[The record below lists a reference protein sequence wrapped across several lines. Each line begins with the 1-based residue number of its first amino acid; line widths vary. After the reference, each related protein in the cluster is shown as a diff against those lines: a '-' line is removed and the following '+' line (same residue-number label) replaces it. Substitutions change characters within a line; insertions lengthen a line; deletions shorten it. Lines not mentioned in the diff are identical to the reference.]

1 MSVNTGI
8 LVVADIQQDEIAQQ
22 VGGFWELV
30 NTDKINQIE
39 KWDEIRKYIYATDTS
54 ATTAATTPWNNRT
67 TRPKLTWIH
76 DQLIVHLMSA
86 LFPNDNFFRWH
97 GYPERNR
104 DGAEAIN
111 RLQVHKLRNP
121 HVKFRETM
129 KMCLMDWIQTGNC
142 MAGVEYI
149 DVKAKSL
156 RDEGAETTVFRGARP
171 YRIDPRRAVL
181 DPHSDR
187 FEDSSF
193 AFRTL
198 TRRDEF
204 FRNASPKYDPAVM
217 DTLTR
222 IAQTSEFPKDV
233 LDALEEQNIQL
244 DGVNTSTF
252 WEAGRVEII
261 EFFGSIFDRKSGE
274 YHHNRHIII
283 ADRRYVLL
291 NEEIDTLLGIKPVVF
306 SSYRKRPDNLWGMG
320 PLENLIGMQYRN
332 DHLENAKADAL
343 DLCIYPI
350 RKITGD
356 ATEEEYFIEPGAE
369 WHVSSQGDVELLY
382 PDPRT
387 LMFDSQIQQYELE
400 MEMLA
405 GIPREQ
411 AGFRTPGEK
420 TQFEVSQLLALG
432 EQPFSE
438 KVKEFEGQ
446 FLEPL
451 LNLLWE
457 LTMRNFNEQDLASMS
472 KEDQA
477 VMSKIKVEDLKQDG
491 RFFPIG
497 SKHFQERQAKKQGI
511 IELVQVGTQLAP
523 EHTGRLKALTAYQRE
538 AGLEEEDI
546 IGMGVG
552 IIEAVQTEQVKQQIQ
567 QKFQGDN
574 PDAQT
579 DPTENLSVAQDAAT
593 GRPRQDSQ

>member
-1 MSVNTGI
+1 M
-8 LVVADIQQDEIAQQ
+8 
-22 VGGFWELV
+22 
-30 NTDKINQIE
+30 
-39 KWDEIRKYIYATDTS
+39 
-54 ATTAATTPWNNRT
+54 
-67 TRPKLTWIH
+67 
-76 DQLIVHLMSA
+76 
-86 LFPNDNFFRWH
+86 
-97 GYPERNR
+97 
-104 DGAEAIN
+104 
-111 RLQVHKLRNP
+111 
-121 HVKFRETM
+121 
-129 KMCLMDWIQTGNC
+129 
-142 MAGVEYI
+142 
-149 DVKAKSL
+149 
-156 RDEGAETTVFRGARP
+156 
-171 YRIDPRRAVL
+171 
-181 DPHSDR
+181 
-187 FEDSSF
+187 
-193 AFRTL
+193 
-198 TRRDEF
+198 
-204 FRNASPKYDPAVM
+204 
-217 DTLTR
+217 
-222 IAQTSEFPKDV
+222 
-233 LDALEEQNIQL
+233 
-244 DGVNTSTF
+244 
-252 WEAGRVEII
+252 
-261 EFFGSIFDRKSGE
+261 
-274 YHHNRHIII
+274 
-283 ADRRYVLL
+283 LL

-574 PDAQT
+574 PNAQV
-579 DPTENLSVAQDAAT
+579 DPTENPSVAQDAAT
-593 GRPRQDSQ
+593 GRPRQDTQ